1 MPKRRKLSPE
11 QNEEGDLSPEQIHV
25 DDIII
30 SQYMPILYRAVVNND
45 IAGVKV
51 CLQAYDKQIR
61 DAYTDD
67 ETIEEDVHNIFTTTI
82 GSVLNTEVRDAH
94 QNLYPIQVADLLG
107 YHDICQ
113 IFINN
118 YYDEPQYC
126 SEISHNPVGL
136 TGE

>member
-1 MPKRRKLSPE
+1 MILA
-11 QNEEGDLSPEQIHV
+11 
-25 DDIII
+25 DIII

>member
-51 CLQAYDKQIR
+51 CLQA
-61 DAYTDD
+61 
-67 ETIEEDVHNIFTTTI
+67 TTI